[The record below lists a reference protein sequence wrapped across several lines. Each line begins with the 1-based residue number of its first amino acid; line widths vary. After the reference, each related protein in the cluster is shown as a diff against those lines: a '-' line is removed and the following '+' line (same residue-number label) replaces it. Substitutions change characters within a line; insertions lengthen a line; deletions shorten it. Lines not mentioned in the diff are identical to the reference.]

1 MKTTRQHSAFLIIGI
16 FLLGASMRTPF
27 TSIPSVI
34 NEIAASFHTPA
45 TSLGILTTIPL
56 ICFGLCSTLV
66 PGIARRLGN
75 ELALFIALLLLA
87 AGSYLRIF
95 GFSALLTGTLI
106 IGVATTFIN
115 VLIPAVITENL
126 PTKIGPVTG
135 TYNVAITLFSAVG
148 AYAIAPISAASSWQF
163 AIVLLSG
170 LVLFTALVWLPNL
183 RFNYRT
189 SGTDTKETGANMW
202 KNPRAWF
209 LLFYFAGSSFVFYT
223 IVAWLP
229 SIAMANGMATNTAS
243 LIAGLFQLFSIPTA
257 FATPVL
263 ATRMSNRIPLVL
275 AAGISTAL
283 GFLAM
288 LLPIHQFWYYV
299 LIALLLGLGTAA
311 TFSLI
316 MTLLG
321 LKTRTA
327 GDTRNL
333 SGTVQSL
340 GYLLAAFGPTVTGNL
355 KAASGSWHGPIIVTL
370 IVICLFTLFGT
381 LSERNQYVN

>member
-1 MKTTRQHSAFLIIGI
+1 MKTARQHRAFLIIGI

-66 PGIARRLGN
+66 PGIARRLGT
-75 ELALFIALLLLA
+75 ELAL
-87 AGSYLRIF
+87 
-95 GFSALLTGTLI
+95 FSALLTGTLI

-135 TYNVAITLFSAVG
+135 TYNVAMTLFSAVG

-229 SIAMANGMATNTAS
+229 SIEMAKGMTTNTAS

-333 SGTVQSL
+333 SGMVQSL

>member
-1 MKTTRQHSAFLIIGI
+1 
-16 FLLGASMRTPF
+16 
-27 TSIPSVI
+27 
-34 NEIAASFHTPA
+34 
-45 TSLGILTTIPL
+45 
-56 ICFGLCSTLV
+56 
-66 PGIARRLGN
+66 
-75 ELALFIALLLLA
+75 
-87 AGSYLRIF
+87 
-95 GFSALLTGTLI
+95 
-106 IGVATTFIN
+106 
-115 VLIPAVITENL
+115 
-126 PTKIGPVTG
+126 
-135 TYNVAITLFSAVG
+135 
-148 AYAIAPISAASSWQF
+148 
-163 AIVLLSG
+163 
-170 LVLFTALVWLPNL
+170 
-183 RFNYRT
+183 
-189 SGTDTKETGANMW
+189 MW

-229 SIAMANGMATNTAS
+229 SIAMANGMTTNTAS

-263 ATRMSNRIPLVL
+263 ATRMTNRIPLVL

-333 SGTVQSL
+333 SGMVQSL

>member
-1 MKTTRQHSAFLIIGI
+1 
-16 FLLGASMRTPF
+16 
-27 TSIPSVI
+27 
-34 NEIAASFHTPA
+34 
-45 TSLGILTTIPL
+45 
-56 ICFGLCSTLV
+56 
-66 PGIARRLGN
+66 
-75 ELALFIALLLLA
+75 
-87 AGSYLRIF
+87 
-95 GFSALLTGTLI
+95 
-106 IGVATTFIN
+106 
-115 VLIPAVITENL
+115 
-126 PTKIGPVTG
+126 
-135 TYNVAITLFSAVG
+135 
-148 AYAIAPISAASSWQF
+148 
-163 AIVLLSG
+163 
-170 LVLFTALVWLPNL
+170 
-183 RFNYRT
+183 
-189 SGTDTKETGANMW
+189 
-202 KNPRAWF
+202 
-209 LLFYFAGSSFVFYT
+209 
-223 IVAWLP
+223 
-229 SIAMANGMATNTAS
+229 
-243 LIAGLFQLFSIPTA
+243 
-257 FATPVL
+257 
-263 ATRMSNRIPLVL
+263 MSNRIPLVL

-333 SGTVQSL
+333 SGMVQSL

>member
-1 MKTTRQHSAFLIIGI
+1 MKTARQHRAFLIIGI

-135 TYNVAITLFSAVG
+135 TYNVAMTLFSAVG

-223 IVAWLP
+223 IVPGYRQLRWLK
-229 SIAMANGMATNTAS
+229 G
-243 LIAGLFQLFSIPTA
+243 
-257 FATPVL
+257 
-263 ATRMSNRIPLVL
+263 
-275 AAGISTAL
+275 
-283 GFLAM
+283 
-288 LLPIHQFWYYV
+288 
-299 LIALLLGLGTAA
+299 
-311 TFSLI
+311 
-316 MTLLG
+316 
-321 LKTRTA
+321 
-327 GDTRNL
+327 
-333 SGTVQSL
+333 
-340 GYLLAAFGPTVTGNL
+340 
-355 KAASGSWHGPIIVTL
+355 
-370 IVICLFTLFGT
+370 
-381 LSERNQYVN
+381 